1 MGQLYYW
8 PTIKNNLFAHQ
19 NEGQWSLTPG
29 GNADYNGVYIKLWAG
44 TVGPTG
50 TNGLFLSGNAFLNEN
65 IQAFAAIY
73 STTTNVIRSDADYFG
88 ITNDADTASRYLDN
102 SDDLSFNPVIV
113 TNPATYVSDSQT
125 PSFESP
131 IKHNTDGTFEFL
143 ISPDY
148 EAGARE
154 LTYTVQYSDGTN
166 TQKQENITIT
176 IENVLD

>member
-1 MGQLYYW
+1 M
-8 PTIKNNLFAHQ
+8 
-19 NEGQWSLTPG
+19 
-29 GNADYNGVYIKLWAG
+29 
-44 TVGPTG
+44 
-50 TNGLFLSGNAFLNEN
+50 
-65 IQAFAAIY
+65 
-73 STTTNVIRSDADYFG
+73 
-88 ITNDADTASRYLDN
+88 
-102 SDDLSFNPVIV
+102 IV

-176 IENVLD
+176 INDVLD